1 MKKFTKVMLIIA
13 AVFAVLG
20 ICFSAA
26 GASLGA
32 TLEGVKFVQN
42 LKERFGDGFMEH
54 VYFDDDD
61 DDDHWETDWEEYLEA
76 QKDDGKGNRSYELSA
91 VKSLDLEL
99 RYDEVRFQSCTGN
112 KILVEIAND
121 PDNNVRVH
129 SDGEEIEIRSIKRK
143 NNRKITISIPDKT
156 EFENLEID
164 LDAGI
169 ITIDHNLQAGSLG
182 ISVGAGELVAN
193 STMSAREAEIE
204 VGAGSVM
211 IKNLDADSVQGECG
225 VGEMN
230 ITLQGKKEDYQY
242 HTECGVG
249 TLMVGDDDFSGVS
262 GEHEYHPQGAERTL
276 ELECGM
282 GELKVSFN
290 GQKI

>member
-26 GASLGA
+26 GASMGA
-32 TLEGVKFVQN
+32 TLEGVKFVQD
-42 LKERFGDGFMEH
+42 LKDRFGDDFFDH
-54 VYFDDDD
+54 VYFEGDDE
-61 DDDHWETDWEEYLEA
+61 DHWEADWEEYLEA
-76 QKDDGKGNRSYELSA
+76 QKDDGKGNRSYALSA

-112 KILVEIAND
+112 QILVEIDND

-143 NNRKITISIPDKT
+143 NNRTITISIPDKT
-156 EFENLEID
+156 EFENLDID
-164 LDAGI
+164 LDAGLV
-169 ITIDHNLQAGSLG
+169 TIDQTLQAGNLG

-193 STMSAREAEIE
+193 RRMSAGEAEIE

-211 IKNLDADSVQGECG
+211 IKSLDADYVQGECG

-242 HTECGVG
+242 HVECGVG
-249 TLMVGDDDFSGVS
+249 TLKVGDEDFSGVS
-262 GEHEYHPQGAERTL
+262 GEHEYHPQGAKRSL
-276 ELECGM
+276 DLECGM
-282 GELKVSFN
+282 GELQVSFD

>member
-1 MKKFTKVMLIIA
+1 MKKFTKIMLIIA

-20 ICFSAA
+20 ICFCAA
-26 GASLGA
+26 GASMGA
-32 TLEGVKFVQN
+32 TLEGVKFVKD
-42 LKERFGDGFMEH
+42 LKVRFGDDYLEH
-54 VYFDDDD
+54 ILDEDDEDD
-61 DDDHWETDWEEYLEA
+61 YWDTDWEVYLEA
-76 QKDDGKGNRSYELSA
+76 QKDDGKGNRSYELSV

-99 RYDEVRFQSCTGN
+99 RYDDVKFQPCTGN
-112 KILVEIAND
+112 QILVEIAND

-129 SDGEEIEIRSIKRK
+129 SDGEEIEIRSIKHK

-156 EFENLEID
+156 EFENLDID

-169 ITIDHNLQAGSLG
+169 VTIDQNLQAGCLG

-193 STMSAREAEIE
+193 SAMSAAEADIE
-204 VGAGSVM
+204 VGAGTVM

-230 ITLQGKKEDYQY
+230 ITLQGKKENYQY

-249 TLMVGDDDFSGVS
+249 TLKVGDEDFSGVS
-262 GEHEYHPQGAERTL
+262 GEHEYHPDGAKRTL